1 MQQQKQYQHDH
12 SMKKILRFKKN
23 INSGTEKGIVHGI
36 GTKLV
41 SNWEQNILYT
51 KILQIL
57 CRKRIFML
65 TGLKTS
71 FVAGKYVFYRSKH
84 NAKGEPHGIGF

>member
-1 MQQQKQYQHDH
+1 MESGPNWYQ
-12 SMKKILRFKKN
+12 
-23 INSGTEKGIVHGI
+23 I
-36 GTKLV
+36 GNKT
-41 SNWEQNILYT
+41 LYT